1 MRSLMWMN
9 AVVACLFLAL
19 SAGGYLYGQRWFLF
33 ETPPP
38 VAQKITEIQD
48 IEHLRKLALLLVR
61 GNDQTIRGTNEV
73 IRKALNTISML
84 ALAFAV
90 ICIVNWLSVLKHQRA
105 TQGRPIRWLAW
116 L

>member
-33 ETPPP
+33 ETRLPLRR
-38 VAQKITEIQD
+38 KITEIQD

-61 GNDQTIRGTNEV
+61 GMTKRYVELTRV

-90 ICIVNWLSVLKHQRA
+90 ICIVNWR
-105 TQGRPIRWLAW
+105 RF
-116 L
+116 